1 MLSISRSGSLHREQ
15 WYKISLDIF
24 GRSILAREKII
35 IGYKGGGIVE
45 VFVKYQIFGRT
56 IYKTIQNFKDTS
68 YTTINIGYSGIQAQL
83 AKDIAT
89 DQDINTKILN
99 LCKGLDEK
107 SIETLTTIISRLRT
121 AHIFHKKTWDMLTEA
136 EYQELNCIRME
147 FYPNI
152 HQLSPTLYAYK
163 NYFLPTDYF
172 GISVFWHEFSLK
184 KFESKTLLKIKHR
197 NIIDAGS
204 MVGDSALIFQKYTD
218 KNIYAFE
225 PTNENYEFLLQ
236 TIKLNNATRIIPVKK
251 ALGSEPSQAQI
262 SIDGECS
269 SIIFNNNTASQ
280 NVEVITLD
288 SFVHEHNLEVGFI
301 KVDIEGFEQ
310 EFLKG
315 AKQTITEQKPAM
327 LISIYHQA
335 SDFFEIKPMIESW
348 NLGYSFKIIKDVD
361 HNVASECALFCEV
374 IE

>member
-1 MLSISRSGSLHREQ
+1 MLSISRNGHLWKGELC
-15 WYKISLDIF
+15 KISLDIF

-45 VFVKYQIFGRT
+45 VFVKYKVFG
-56 IYKTIQNFKDTS
+56 KTIHN
-68 YTTINIGYSGIQAQL
+68 TIHKIRFATLNVGFYDLQTKL
-83 AKDIAT
+83 AKYIAT
-89 DQDINTKILN
+89 DKDIDTKILN
-99 LCKGLDEK
+99 LCKGLDQK

-121 AHIFHKKTWDMLTEA
+121 AHILHKEFIETLTEK
-136 EYQELNCIRME
+136 EYLELYRITTE
-147 FYPNI
+147 FFPNI
-152 HQLSPTLYAYK
+152 HQLSPTLYVYK
-163 NYFLPTDYF
+163 NYLLPTYF
-172 GISVFWHEFSLK
+172 FEISVLWCEHSLK
-184 KFESKTLLKIKHR
+184 EFESNTLAKIK
-197 NIIDAGS
+197 NKDIIDVGACI
-204 MVGDSALIFQKYTD
+204 GDSALVFQKYTD

-225 PTNENYEFLLQ
+225 PTNKNYEFLLQ

-262 SIDGECS
+262 SVNLGLS
-269 SIIFNNNTASQ
+269 SLVFDNKTASDS
-280 NVEVITLD
+280 VEVITLD
-288 SFVHEHNLEVGFI
+288 SFVYEHNLEVGFI

-348 NLGYSFKIIKDVD
+348 NLGYSFKIIKPIDLS
-361 HNVASECALFCEV
+361 VASECALFCEV

>member
-1 MLSISRSGSLHREQ
+1 
-15 WYKISLDIF
+15 
-24 GRSILAREKII
+24 
-35 IGYKGGGIVE
+35 
-45 VFVKYQIFGRT
+45 
-56 IYKTIQNFKDTS
+56 
-68 YTTINIGYSGIQAQL
+68 
-83 AKDIAT
+83 
-89 DQDINTKILN
+89 
-99 LCKGLDEK
+99 
-107 SIETLTTIISRLRT
+107 
-121 AHIFHKKTWDMLTEA
+121 MLTEA

-225 PTNENYEFLLQ
+225 PTNKNYEFLLQ

-262 SIDGECS
+262 SINHTNLGGS
-269 SIIFNNNTASQ
+269 SMIFNNNYVNNHES
-280 NVEVITLD
+280 VEVITLD
-288 SFVHEHNLEVGFI
+288 SFVYEHNLEVGFI

-348 NLGYSFKIIKDVD
+348 NLGYSFKIIKPIDHSIVD
-361 HNVASECALFCEV
+361 ECALFCEV